1 LAFSFFNQEIFMNLF
16 SRLLFLLVMTSTTL
30 ANAQATKKSDVPAD
44 AAAIVDGVVIKKS
57 VIDKL
62 ISGLGNNEIKGTPE
76 VRSEILNQLV
86 LREVLAA
93 EAVRKGTDKKSEF
106 LARMSDEKQRV
117 LSETFLTEYNTQN
130 PVTEKEIQAEYERQ
144 KQALGGDSATQY
156 LVSQIVLGAE
166 QDARDAIARLKK
178 GEAFEKLATNLST
191 DNASKTK
198 GGQIG
203 WVLPLELSPLLS
215 NVIVNIP
222 KGVYTVAPIQFN
234 KAWHIFRVDDTRPY
248 KIPTLEDS
256 RQNLTTALQGQ
267 KRQKLIDELLKKA
280 TIQLGNP

>member
-1 LAFSFFNQEIFMNLF
+1 MHSF
-16 SRLLFLLVMTSTTL
+16 SRLLFLAVMISTTL
-30 ANAQATKKSDVPAD
+30 VNAQTTKKSDVPAD
-44 AAAIVDGVVIKKS
+44 AAAVVDGVVIKKS
-57 VIDKL
+57 AIDKL
-62 ISGLGNNEIKGTPE
+62 ILGLGNNEVKVTPE

-106 LARMSDEKQRV
+106 LARMNEEKQRV

-130 PVTEKEIQAEYERQ
+130 PVSEKEIQAEYERQ
-144 KQALGGDSATQY
+144 KQALGGESATQY
-156 LVSQIVLGAE
+156 LISQIVLGTE
-166 QDARDAIARLKK
+166 QDARDVVARLKK

-191 DNASKTK
+191 DNSSKTK

-248 KIPTLEDS
+248 KFPTLEDS
-256 RQNLTTALQGQ
+256 RQNLTTALQSQ

-280 TIQLGNP
+280 NIQLGNP

>member
-1 LAFSFFNQEIFMNLF
+1 
-16 SRLLFLLVMTSTTL
+16 MTSTTL
-30 ANAQATKKSDVPAD
+30 ANAQATIKSDVPAD